1 MSSASILRGSAAKVI
16 LIGLLVL
23 GMVMI
28 AIGLLTPGP
37 SCKLTCVESS
47 GNNYPVAVVGAI
59 FAVAAVVALLSRGR
73 RR

>member
-1 MSSASILRGSAAKVI
+1 MLRGSAAKVI
-16 LIGLLVL
+16 LIGLLAL

-37 SCKLTCVESS
+37 SCKLTCAESS

-59 FAVAAVVALLSRGR
+59 VAVAAVVGLQSRSR